1 MNRRLRRKP
10 PKQTF
15 AQRSGRSIR
24 PMSLPPVLKIITPSL
39 PALPP
44 HPQHKLP
51 STSTR
56 NGQWVGEITTAPAR
70 ALSFSNPAIL
80 RPRKL
85 QVLTTYTRELAEH
98 SNIEAVVRQTL
109 SEATGLALDLQMW
122 SSDPGD
128 ATKPPG
134 LFAGVT
140 PITPTAGGGT
150 NAMTGD
156 LGNLFA
162 ALAAHSGGKTA
173 VIIAALPQAVKLK
186 LTAG

>member
-1 MNRRLRRKP
+1 MNRRLRQNP

-98 SNIEAVVRQTL
+98 SNIEGVVRQTL
-109 SEATGLALDLQMW
+109 QEATA
-122 SSDPGD
+122 SDPGD

-134 LFAGVT
+134 LSRARRSRPRQAAVPMPCPAT
-140 PITPTAGGGT
+140 SATCSPRSRPTA
-150 NAMTGD
+150 
-156 LGNLFA
+156 A
-162 ALAAHSGGKTA
+162 AKPL
-173 VIIAALPQAVKLK
+173 
-186 LTAG
+186 

>member
-1 MNRRLRRKP
+1 MNRRLRQNP

-24 PMSLPPVLKIITPSL
+24 PMSLPPVSKIITPPL
-39 PALPP
+39 PAPPP

-98 SNIEAVVRQTL
+98 SNIEGVVRQTL
-109 SEATGLALDLQMW
+109 QEATGLALDLQMF

-134 LFAGVT
+134 LFQNA
-140 PITPTAGGGT
+140 PLTATTGGGT
-150 NAMTGD
+150 NAMFAD
-156 LGNLFA
+156 LANLFA
-162 ALAAHSGGKTA
+162 ALAAHSGGR
-173 VIIAALPQAVKLK
+173 
-186 LTAG
+186 